1 MKKALLLILISLLA
15 SCGNND
21 PSSSSAPNSTP
32 NSSSNS
38 ASSSAPS
45 PMSSST
51 SSPASSIV
59 ATPTAS
65 PANQLNVDGQ
75 SAKVTEIL
83 DGDEVFIR
91 DRKAAVNDVAKSQEQ
106 VRTGES
112 RAEIEFNNNAI
123 ARLSKNS
130 LLTVGKCGAQLQK
143 GSVLIN
149 GAVSACTSSISAAVR
164 GTTYLLEVDEQG
176 NDQIQVLE
184 GEVAVTRN
192 EPNPQVQLVRSGERL
207 RNFRKDRRLELQKI
221 SQSEYERL
229 LSSPAVKGFRRDLPS
244 LGKVQAKFQALFP
257 SAKLILDKKNNV
269 KEDVKKEIKNLEQRG
284 KDEVDKEIKKLE
296 PRDLDR
302 KELDKLP
309 IREPIKDVLPK
320 LPSRP

>member
-1 MKKALLLILISLLA
+1 MKKALFLILISLLA
-15 SCGNND
+15 SCSNNE
-21 PSSSSAPNSTP
+21 PSSSSAPNSAP
-32 NSSSNS
+32 NSL
-38 ASSSAPS
+38 SSSAPS
-45 PMSSST
+45 PLSSS
-51 SSPASSIV
+51 ASSSAAPTV

-65 PANQLNVDGQ
+65 PASQLNVDGQ

-91 DRKAAVNDVAKSQEQ
+91 DRKAAVNDVAKSQDQ

-207 RNFRKDRRLELQKI
+207 RNFRKERKLELQKI

-244 LGKVQAKFQALFP
+244 LGKVQAKFEALFP
-257 SAKLILDKKNNV
+257 SAKVILDKKNNV

-284 KDEVDKEIKKLE
+284 KDEVNKEIKKLE

-309 IREPIKDVLPK
+309 IREPIRDVLPK
-320 LPSRP
+320 LPPRP

>member
-15 SCGNND
+15 SCGNNE
-21 PSSSSAPNSTP
+21 PSSSSAPNSAP
-32 NSSSNS
+32 NSL
-38 ASSSAPS
+38 SSSAPS
-45 PMSSST
+45 PVSSS
-51 SSPASSIV
+51 ASSSAAPTV

-65 PANQLNVDGQ
+65 PASQLNVDGK

-91 DRKAAVNDVAKSQEQ
+91 DRKVAVNDVAKSQEQ

-112 RAEIEFNNNAI
+112 RAEIEFDNNAI

-176 NDQIQVLE
+176 NDRIQVLE

-207 RNFRKDRRLELQKI
+207 RNFRKERRLELQKI

-257 SAKLILDKKNNV
+257 NAKLILDKKNDV
-269 KEDVKKEIKNLEQRG
+269 KEDVKKEIKNLEERG
-284 KDEVDKEIKKLE
+284 KDEVDKEIKKLD

-309 IREPIKDVLPK
+309 IREPIRDVLPK
-320 LPSRP
+320 LPPRP

>member
-1 MKKALLLILISLLA
+1 
-15 SCGNND
+15 
-21 PSSSSAPNSTP
+21 
-32 NSSSNS
+32 
-38 ASSSAPS
+38 
-45 PMSSST
+45 MSSST

>member
-1 MKKALLLILISLLA
+1 MKKALFLILISLLA
-15 SCGNND
+15 SCSNNE
-21 PSSSSAPNSTP
+21 PSSSSAPNSAP
-32 NSSSNS
+32 NSL
-38 ASSSAPS
+38 SSSAPS
-45 PMSSST
+45 PVSSSP
-51 SSPASSIV
+51 SSSAAPTV

-65 PANQLNVDGQ
+65 PASQLNVDGQ

-91 DRKAAVNDVAKSQEQ
+91 DRKAAVNDVAKSQDQ

-207 RNFRKDRRLELQKI
+207 RNFRKERKLELQKI

-244 LGKVQAKFQALFP
+244 LGKVQAKFEALFP
-257 SAKLILDKKNNV
+257 SAKVILDKKNNV

-284 KDEVDKEIKKLE
+284 KDEVNKEIKKLE

-320 LPSRP
+320 LPPRP

>member
-15 SCGNND
+15 SCSNNE
-21 PSSSSAPNSTP
+21 PSSSSAPNSAP
-32 NSSSNS
+32 NSL
-38 ASSSAPS
+38 SSSAPS
-45 PMSSST
+45 PVSSSP
-51 SSPASSIV
+51 SSSAAPTV

-65 PANQLNVDGQ
+65 PASQLNVDGQ

-91 DRKAAVNDVAKSQEQ
+91 DRKAAVNDVAKSQDQ

-207 RNFRKDRRLELQKI
+207 RNFRKERKLELQKI

-244 LGKVQAKFQALFP
+244 LGKVQAKFEALFP
-257 SAKLILDKKNNV
+257 SAKVILDKKNNV

-284 KDEVDKEIKKLE
+284 KDEVNKEIKKLE

-320 LPSRP
+320 LPPRP

>member
-1 MKKALLLILISLLA
+1 MKKALFLILISLLA
-15 SCGNND
+15 SCSNNE
-21 PSSSSAPNSTP
+21 PSPNSAPNSL
-32 NSSSNS
+32 
-38 ASSSAPS
+38 SSSAPS
-45 PMSSST
+45 PVSSSV
-51 SSPASSIV
+51 SSSAAPTV

-65 PANQLNVDGQ
+65 PASQLNVDGQ

-207 RNFRKDRRLELQKI
+207 RNFRKERKLELQKI

-244 LGKVQAKFQALFP
+244 LGKVQAKFEALFP
-257 SAKLILDKKNNV
+257 SAKVILDKKNNV

-284 KDEVDKEIKKLE
+284 KDEVNKEIKKLE

-309 IREPIKDVLPK
+309 IREPIRDVLPK
-320 LPSRP
+320 LPPRP